1 MSNNIFQFYYLKK
14 VNISLKTLFK
24 VSIVCG
30 IYASVLYAIYQLKNS
45 DLMMVFITFS
55 LMIPI
60 VFLIFDKFKQAQII
74 DHLHQETLKAEL
86 NLLKSQINPH
96 FFFNTLNNLYGL
108 AIAKSDL
115 TPEVIHKLAQMMRF
129 TIYDGRKDSV
139 SVADEIAYL
148 ENFIELNQIRQQHKI
163 NIQFNQLI
171 ENPEQRIPPLLF
183 INLLENAFKHGVE
196 TLTSQPFIHFT
207 LSTSTQ
213 SISFKI
219 TNNFDVAVVD
229 KRKNKK
235 PQSGIGLENLKRR
248 LILLFPNKHS
258 YQSSVSKNEYSAEV
272 VINLN

>member
-1 MSNNIFQFYYLKK
+1 M
-14 VNISLKTLFK
+14 KTLLK
-24 VSIVCG
+24 ILLVCG
-30 IYASVLYAIYQLKNS
+30 LYAGVLYAIYILNNS
-45 DLMMVFITFS
+45 DLMMVFITLS

-60 VFLIFDKFKQAQII
+60 VFLIFDKFKQAQVI

-115 TPEVIHKLAQMMRF
+115 APEVIHKLAQMMRF

-148 ENFIELNQIRQQHKI
+148 ENFIELNQIRQQHQIDIRFDKV
-163 NIQFNQLI
+163 I

-196 TLTSQPFIHFT
+196 TLKSGQLIHFS
-207 LSTSTQ
+207 LSTNARLIT
-213 SISFKI
+213 FKI
-219 TNNFDVAVVD
+219 ENNFDAVVLE
-229 KRKNKK
+229 KNKR
-235 PQSGIGLENLKRR
+235 QRGQGGLGTENIKRR
-248 LILLFPNKHS
+248 LALLFPDKHR
-258 YQSSVSKNEYSAEV
+258 YQSRLFQERYIAEV
-272 VINLN
+272 TINLN